1 MLDVIRKRKRSWL
14 VLLLL
19 GVGVL
24 AFVMVG
30 VGPQG
35 GQNQV
40 VTIAEVNGDPITYT
54 EVETQYFR
62 MLQTYQQLSGGRLSP
77 ADIEAMNLRGQLLD
91 ELINQRLLLQEARRL
106 GLQVTDE
113 ELVDGIARN
122 PAFQVLGRFDRNVY
136 EQILRRQGM
145 TPGEFE
151 TQQRQ
156 SLVIQKLQDLLQ
168 HSVPVT
174 AAEIERRYRLDNEE
188 IALDFVR
195 LKTADFMDGIEIK
208 DEEVK
213 DYYDKNAAVLREP
226 LKVKTRYIEYGV
238 DEFGADVQVSDGD
251 IQAYYDVYRDRRFQR
266 REAVR
271 FSQIFIPAAPETASA
286 EEKAAPRKQLEEIL
300 KELRAGADF
309 AELAKKRSKGETAAQ
324 GGEMGFVRR
333 GQLVEA
339 LDAALFALEENEVSE
354 IVESR
359 VGLHLLK
366 AVEKQKDEIIP
377 LAEVREDIVKALK
390 REQGG
395 TRAARAAEEDRERG
409 LDGTPLAEVASQR
422 GVELSVTRAFSAA
435 ETLDEIGDVEDFYR
449 AAFSLRPGQVGPII
463 TTPDALYLL
472 EGAERIEPAVPP
484 LEQVQ
489 EKIRETL
496 TRRKAAER
504 TREKAEALLAALKES
519 PDLRKVAADHGLTVE
534 DTGLFPRSRAQIPEI
549 GVLPLPLGRLTLSA
563 RKPVA
568 EAAYVQGDS
577 VYVMMLRKTVEADPA
592 GLADARE
599 ALAQR
604 IREEKRQRALR
615 RLIENLKAN
624 AAIEIHPEFI

>member
-1 MLDVIRKRKRSWL
+1 MLDIIRKRKRSWL

-40 VTIAEVNGDPITYT
+40 VTIAEVNGDPITYS
-54 EVETQYFR
+54 EVETHYFR
-62 MLQTYQQLSGGRLSP
+62 MLQTYQQLAGGRLSP
-77 ADIEAMNLRGQLLD
+77 ADIEALNLRGQLLD
-91 ELINQRLLLQEARRL
+91 ELINQRLLLQEARKL

-122 PAFQVLGRFDRNVY
+122 PAFQLSGRFDRDVY
-136 EQILRRQGM
+136 EQILRQQGM

-156 SLVIQKLQDLLQ
+156 SLVIQKLQDLIQ

-174 AAEIERRYRLDNEE
+174 AAEIEQRYRLDNEE

-195 LKTADFMDGIEIK
+195 LKTEDFVDGIEIK
-208 DEEVK
+208 EEEIK

-226 LKVKTRYIEYGV
+226 LKVKTRYVRYGV
-238 DEFGADVQVSDGD
+238 DEFGADVQVSDAD
-251 IQAYYDVYRDRRFQR
+251 VQAYYDVYRERRFRR
-266 REAVR
+266 REEVR
-271 FSQIFIPAAPETASA
+271 FSQIFIPVPETAPA
-286 EEKAAPRKQLEEIL
+286 EEKAAPRKRMEELL

-309 AELAKKRSKGETAAQ
+309 AELARKHSKGESAAQ
-324 GGEMGFVRR
+324 GGDMGFVGR

-339 LDAALFALEENEVSE
+339 LDAALFALKENEVSE

-366 AVEKQKDEIIP
+366 AVEKQEGGIIP
-377 LAEVREDIVKALK
+377 LPEVREDIVKALK

-395 TRAARAAEEDRERG
+395 ARAARAAEEDRERG
-409 LDGTPLAEVASQR
+409 LDGAPLAEVASQR
-422 GVELSVTRAFSAA
+422 GMQPSVTRAFSAG

-484 LEQVQ
+484 LERVREQ
-489 EKIRETL
+489 IRETL
-496 TRRKAAER
+496 TRRKAAELA
-504 TREKAEALLAALKES
+504 REKAEALLAALEES

-534 DTGLFPRSRAQIPEI
+534 DTGLFPRSRVDIPGI
-549 GVLPLPLGRLTLSA
+549 GVLPLPLGRLTLSG

-592 GLADARE
+592 GLADERE
-599 ALAQR
+599 ALTQR
-604 IREEKRQRALR
+604 LREEKRQRALQ

>member
-40 VTIAEVNGDPITYT
+40 VTIAEVNGDPITYS
-54 EVETQYFR
+54 EVETHYLR
-62 MLQTYQQLSGGRLSP
+62 MLQTYQQLAGGRLSP
-77 ADIEAMNLRGQLLD
+77 ADIEALNLRRQLLE
-91 ELINQRLLLQEARRL
+91 ELIHQRLLLQEARKL

-122 PAFQVLGRFDRNVY
+122 PAFQVSGRFDRDVY
-136 EQILRRQGM
+136 EQMLRRQGM
-145 TPGEFE
+145 TAGEFE

-156 SLVIQKLQDLLQ
+156 ALVIQKLQDLIQ
-168 HSVPVT
+168 HSIPVT
-174 AAEIERRYRLDNEE
+174 AAELEQRYRLDNEE

-195 LKTADFMDGIEIK
+195 LKTDDFKDGIEIE
-208 DEEVK
+208 DEEIK

-226 LKVKTRYIEYGV
+226 LKVKTRYITYGV
-238 DEFGADVQVSDGD
+238 DEFGAGVQVSDSD
-251 IQAYYDVYRDRRFQR
+251 IQAYYDVYRERRFRR

-271 FSQIFIPAAPETASA
+271 FSQIFIPAAPEPASA
-286 EEKAAPRKQLEEIL
+286 EEQAAPRKQLEEVL

-309 AELAKKRSKGETAAQ
+309 AELARKHSKGESAAQ
-324 GGEMGFVRR
+324 GGEMGFVGR

-377 LAEVREDIVKALK
+377 LAEVREDIVEALK
-390 REQGG
+390 RERGG
-395 TRAARAAEEDRERG
+395 ARAARAAEEDRERG
-409 LDGTPLAEVASQR
+409 LDGTPLAEVATQR
-422 GVELSVTRAFSAA
+422 GIESSVTRAFSAA
-435 ETLDEIGDVEDFYR
+435 ATLDEIGDVEDFYR
-449 AAFSLRPGQVGPII
+449 AALSLRPGQVGPII

-484 LEQVQ
+484 LEQVR
-489 EKIRETL
+489 EGIRETL

-504 TREKAEALLAALKES
+504 AREKAEALLAALGES
-519 PDLRKVAADHGLTVE
+519 PDLRKVAADHGFTVE
-534 DTGLFPRSRAQIPEI
+534 DTGLFPRSRADIPEI

-563 RKPVA
+563 QKPVA

-577 VYVMMLRKTVEADPA
+577 VYVMMLRKTVAADPA
-592 GLADARE
+592 GLADERE
-599 ALAQR
+599 ALTQR
-604 IREEKRQRALR
+604 LREEKRQRALR